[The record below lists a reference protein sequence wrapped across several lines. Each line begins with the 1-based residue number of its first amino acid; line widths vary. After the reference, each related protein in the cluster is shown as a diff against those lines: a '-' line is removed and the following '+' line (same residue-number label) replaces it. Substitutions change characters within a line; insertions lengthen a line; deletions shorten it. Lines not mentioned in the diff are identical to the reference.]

1 MNGELLLKYAD
12 AENLNLAAYVIL
24 CGPIGEMLLVHLR
37 VNIDA
42 EFIPMGKFVLTAGN
56 QD

>member
-37 VNIDA
+37 VNIEA
-42 EFIPMGKFVLTAGN
+42 EFIPMRKVRLIAGDQN
-56 QD
+56 